1 MCRLFGLSSAPHR
14 VKATF
19 WLVEA
24 PDSLRTQSRKNPD
37 GTGVGVFTP
46 DGLPVAHRQP
56 VAAWADQDFALEAR
70 DLESTT
76 FVAHVRFASTG
87 DLSTA
92 NTHPFEQD
100 GRLFAHNG
108 VIEGLDRLEARLA
121 ALDADPDADPGAD
134 PGGLVHGQ
142 TDSERFF
149 ALITTEIRRHHGD
162 VTAGITA
169 AATWV
174 AEQLPLFCANLV
186 LTTPDGLWALR
197 YPDTHELY
205 VLDRD
210 PDGRGSSGPLDHADS
225 GSRVRA
231 RSSDL
236 ARVPCVVVASE
247 RMDDD
252 PGWRLLEPGELLQV
266 APGAA
271 ITSTIAVPGP
281 PAHPLTVADLHPR
294 AAASQN
300 AH

>member
-14 VKATF
+14 IKAAF

-24 PDSLRTQSRKNPD
+24 PDSLSTQSRANPD

-46 DGLPVAHRQP
+46 DGTPVAYRQP
-56 VAAWADQDFALEAR
+56 VAAWEDRDFALEAR

-87 DLSTA
+87 ELTTA
-92 NTHPFEQD
+92 NTHPFQQD

-108 VIEGLDRLEARLA
+108 VIEGLDALEARLA
-121 ALDADPDADPGAD
+121 ALGTDLA
-134 PGGLVHGQ
+134 GLVHGQ

-174 AEQLPLFCANLV
+174 AANLPV
-186 LTTPDGLWALR
+186 FCLNLILTTPDGLWALR
-197 YPDTHELY
+197 YPGTHELY
-205 VLDRD
+205 LLE
-210 PDGRGSSGPLDHADS
+210 RGPGGPGTATPLDHADS
-225 GSRVRA
+225 RSRVHA

-236 ARVPCVVVASE
+236 AQVPCVVVASE

-252 PGWRLLEPGELLQV
+252 PGWRLLRAGELV
-266 APGAA
+266 RVDPGTA
-271 ITSTIAVPGP
+271 ITSTVAVPQP
-281 PAHPLTVADLHPR
+281 PAHPLAVADLHAR
-294 AAASQN
+294 AAASQST
-300 AH
+300 H